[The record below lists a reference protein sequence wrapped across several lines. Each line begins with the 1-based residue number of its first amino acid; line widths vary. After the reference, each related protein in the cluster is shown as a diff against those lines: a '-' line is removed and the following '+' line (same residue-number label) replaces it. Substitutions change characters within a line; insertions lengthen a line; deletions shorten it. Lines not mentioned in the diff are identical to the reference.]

1 MSSVA
6 KITTLPESLSWRRLP
21 RESATAYV
29 MFKAYRG
36 TDSFEDEDQEF
47 TRNGKSKDI
56 GARLRVETWEPKEP
70 IREIPKLHKIFQ
82 NVTLYTLYKYS
93 SNWKWKDRA
102 RQYDLYVYERYARDN
117 RDADIR
123 RMRLFDAARAREAER
138 VLAQVE
144 LIRAKVAL
152 MADQAPLWEVQADP
166 QVVETYPDGRPKT
179 VIHQHFHPAKWRMRD
194 ITLMFK
200 HTEKSMEYLFD
211 LVYGKGGR
219 PVDRPT
225 DEDVLTEEQIDS
237 YFKFMKSELDA
248 GRVGGPKGIGHDER
262 T

>member
-21 RESATAYV
+21 REPERAYGA
-29 MFKAYRG
+29 FKVFRG
-36 TDSFEDEDQEF
+36 TDDIDDEDSEF
-47 TRNGKSKDI
+47 IRGASSKDAQ
-56 GARLRVETWEPKEP
+56 ARVKFETWEPRPPLRSLQEVQKVVQLT
-70 IREIPKLHKIFQ
+70 KL
-82 NVTLYTLYKYS
+82 TLYQYS
-93 SNWKWKDRA
+93 CRWKWRERS
-102 RQYDLYVYERYARDN
+102 RQYDLYVYERHTRNNKDL
-117 RDADIR
+117 DTR
-123 RMRLFDAARAREAER
+123 RMQLFDAARAREAER